1 MYTTNP
7 RRAAMA
13 LLAGAG
19 AGAVL
24 VVLWSFWGHADP
36 RYVRDYWRRDALIV
50 FTYAAVVWA
59 AGLLVIAPVPWLMLH
74 RNGWRS
80 WWIAAVL
87 GAGLSFVVALALLT
101 DGFGL
106 MQMSGSISAADSG
119 GPTRVDGRLTPHGW
133 AEASKFALV
142 CSVLGGLVGLVVW
155 RTAYRWMPSGR

>member
-1 MYTTNP
+1 
-7 RRAAMA
+7 MA

-24 VVLWSFWGHADP
+24 VVLWSFWGYADP

-87 GAGLSFVVALALLT
+87 GAGLSFVVANSAWYCRKALR
-101 DGFGL
+101 D
-106 MQMSGSISAADSG
+106 
-119 GPTRVDGRLTPHGW
+119 
-133 AEASKFALV
+133 K
-142 CSVLGGLVGLVVW
+142 SVSFTEPNFSLSQQ
-155 RTAYRWMPSGR
+155 RYN